1 MKWLSFEAT
10 ASVAY
15 KEFLHIL
22 RDRRVLLLVLTLPP
36 LFTLLFG
43 HAFETSELTGVRS
56 LLVDRDNTPRAQQF
70 VDIISKNKTFQWR
83 YGSADTKNAPDL
95 LAEGV
100 QAALIIPAGWNESLE
115 NGDPKPLLL
124 YVDGGDI
131 NTSDAVEGSVR
142 QSLGDFQLKQRDQM
156 IENLPEEVF
165 ELGKQL
171 PVQIRKRFVSMM
183 EMWSV
188 DTKRLYNPKSR
199 VIDYVVPGII
209 GLILQLLTVTL
220 MACTIARE
228 RESGTLYQLMVTSL
242 RRREIVIGKMLPYLV
257 VSMFLVM
264 VIMLVSSWHFGVTFL
279 SIACSCCGLPAFP
292 AMLARTRL
300 VNLGVF
306 PYTNPGHTVFCFFPA
321 ASLCA
326 LRRIRA
332 AGTTAQGDPVCFRTL
347 SAYSLLPRLSV
358 GEHVPRWRAILYW
371 RSSGPVGGCLNHV
384 SRRVV
389 SSKTNR
395 AIGPRE

>member
-1 MKWLSFEAT
+1 MKWLSLEAV

-15 KEFLHIL
+15 KEYLHIY

-43 HAFETSELTGVRS
+43 HAFETGELTGVPS
-56 LLVDRDNTPRAQQF
+56 LLIDQDNTPRAQEF
-70 VDIISKNKTFQWR
+70 IDIISKNKTFQWR
-83 YGSADTKNAPDL
+83 HGLPDMKDESNL
-95 LAEGV
+95 LGHGV
-100 QAALIIPAGWNESLE
+100 RAALVIPAGWNESLE

-124 YVDGGDI
+124 YVDASDI
-131 NTSDAVEGSVR
+131 NTADAVEGSVR
-142 QSLGDFQLKQRDQM
+142 QSLGDFQLKQRDRM
-156 IENLPEEVF
+156 IETLPEEVF

-188 DTKRLYNPKSR
+188 DRKLLYNPKSR

-257 VSMFLVM
+257 VSVFLVL
-264 VIMLVSSWHFGVTFL
+264 VIMVVSGWHFGVAFHQ
-279 SIACSCCGLPAFP
+279 LPALALVCLLFLLCSLGLGLLISAFSRTQTQAIQFSVFFLLPVFVLSGAFAPLEQLPTAVRYVSELFP
-292 AMLARTRL
+292 LTHFCRAFRL
-300 VNLGVF
+300 VNMYDAGLQFYTGDLVILLAGALITFIGAVF
-306 PYTNPGHTVFCFFPA
+306 
-321 ASLCA
+321 L
-326 LRRIRA
+326 LRRIE
-332 AGTTAQGDPVCFRTL
+332 Q
-347 SAYSLLPRLSV
+347 
-358 GEHVPRWRAILYW
+358 
-371 RSSGPVGGCLNHV
+371 
-384 SRRVV
+384 
-389 SSKTNR
+389 
-395 AIGPRE
+395 

>member
-1 MKWLSFEAT
+1 MKWLSLEAV

-15 KEFLHIL
+15 KEFLHIY

-43 HAFETSELTGVRS
+43 HAFETGELTRVPS
-56 LLVDRDNTPRAQQF
+56 LLIDQDNTSRAQEF
-70 VDIISKNKTFQWR
+70 IDIISKNKTFQWR
-83 YGSADTKNAPDL
+83 HGLPDMKDESNL
-95 LAEGV
+95 LGHGV
-100 QAALIIPAGWNESLE
+100 RAALVIPAGWNESLE

-124 YVDGGDI
+124 YVDASDI
-131 NTSDAVEGSVR
+131 NTADAVEGSVR
-142 QSLGDFQLKQRDQM
+142 QSLGDFQLKQRDRM
-156 IENLPEEVF
+156 IETLPEEVF

-188 DTKRLYNPKSR
+188 DRKLLYNPKSR

-257 VSMFLVM
+257 VSVFLVL
-264 VIMLVSSWHFGVTFL
+264 VIMVVSGWHFGVAFHQ
-279 SIACSCCGLPAFP
+279 LPALALVCLLFLLCSLGLGLLISAFSRTQTQAIQFSVFFLLPVFVLSGAFAPLEQLPTAVRYVSELFP
-292 AMLARTRL
+292 LTHFCRAFRL
-300 VNLGVF
+300 VNMYDAGLQFYTGDLVILLAGALITFIGAVF
-306 PYTNPGHTVFCFFPA
+306 
-321 ASLCA
+321 L
-326 LRRIRA
+326 LRRIE
-332 AGTTAQGDPVCFRTL
+332 Q
-347 SAYSLLPRLSV
+347 
-358 GEHVPRWRAILYW
+358 
-371 RSSGPVGGCLNHV
+371 
-384 SRRVV
+384 
-389 SSKTNR
+389 
-395 AIGPRE
+395 

>member
-43 HAFETSELTGVRS
+43 HAFETSELTGIKS
-56 LLVDRDNTPRAQQF
+56 LLIDNDNTPRSQEF
-70 VDIISKNKTFQWR
+70 VDIIGKNKTFDWQR
-83 YGSADTKNAPDL
+83 GSPDTKNPSDL
-95 LAEGV
+95 LSHGV
-100 QAALIIPAGWNESLE
+100 QAALVIPAGWNESLE

-124 YVDGGDI
+124 YLDNGDI
-131 NTSDAVEGSVR
+131 NTASAAEGGVR
-142 QSLGDFQLKQRDQM
+142 ESLGDFQLKQRDRM
-156 IENLPEEVF
+156 IETLPEEVF

-188 DTKRLYNPKSR
+188 DRKLLYNPKSR
-199 VIDYVVPGII
+199 VIDFVVPGII

-257 VSMFLVM
+257 VSIFLVL
-264 VIMLVSSWHFGVTFL
+264 VIMVVSNWHFGVAFYQ
-279 SIACSCCGLPAFP
+279 LPALAVVCLLFLLCSLGLGLLISAFSRTQTQAIQFSVFFLLPVFVLSGAFAPLEQLPKAIQYISELFP
-292 AMLARTRL
+292 LTHFCRAFRL
-300 VNLGVF
+300 VNMYHASPQFYVGDLVVLLAGALITFLG
-306 PYTNPGHTVFCFFPA
+306 
-321 ASLCA
+321 AS
-326 LRRIRA
+326 
-332 AGTTAQGDPVCFRTL
+332 V
-347 SAYSLLPRLSV
+347 LLK
-358 GEHVPRWRAILYW
+358 
-371 RSSGPVGGCLNHV
+371 
-384 SRRVV
+384 RV
-389 SSKTNR
+389 
-395 AIGPRE
+395 EQ

>member
-10 ASVAY
+10 GSVAY

-43 HAFETSELTGVRS
+43 HAFETSELTGVKS
-56 LLVDRDNTPRAQQF
+56 LLINSDNTPRAQEF

-83 YGSADTKNAPDL
+83 HGSPDTKNEPDL

-257 VSMFLVM
+257 VSILLVV
-264 VIMLVSSWHFGVTFL
+264 VIMLVSSWHFGVTFYQ
-279 SIACSCCGLPAFP
+279 LPALAVVCLLFLLCSLGLGLLISAFSCTQTQAIQFSVFFLLPVFVLSGAFAPLEQLPKAIQYISELFP
-292 AMLARTRL
+292 LTHFCRAFRL
-300 VNLGVF
+300 VNMYHAGVQFYLGDLVVLLTGALVTF
-306 PYTNPGHTVFCFFPA
+306 LGA
-321 ASLCA
+321 AFL
-326 LRRIRA
+326 LKRIE
-332 AGTTAQGDPVCFRTL
+332 Q
-347 SAYSLLPRLSV
+347 
-358 GEHVPRWRAILYW
+358 
-371 RSSGPVGGCLNHV
+371 
-384 SRRVV
+384 
-389 SSKTNR
+389 
-395 AIGPRE
+395 